1 MNYPWKGARC
11 IHQKNAPQTRD
22 CPVLG
27 LIEILRKS
35 VNDKLTKWKSHWLY
49 LKEPFPLTLTFGR
62 CVQRAWGREWHGR
75 TEIDNHI
82 LLVWLTYDVCWKI
95 LKGRKEMI
103 KVTFETGHW
112 RLQVVVSTVCEKT
125 WFTSIMICLDI
136 DYGNRFGSEHR
147 FLKLLQTS
155 FF

>member
-11 IHQKNAPQTRD
+11 IHQKNAPHIRD

-35 VNDKLTKWKSHWLY
+35 VNDKRTKWKSHWLY
-49 LKEPFPLTLTFGR
+49 LKDLFHWRLRLAVAFSGPGE
-62 CVQRAWGREWHGR
+62 ENDR

-95 LKGRKEMI
+95 LKGRKEMV
-103 KVTFETGHW
+103 KVTFGTGHW
-112 RLQVVVSTVCEKT
+112 RLQVVVSTVCKKT
-125 WFTSIMICLDI
+125 LFTSIMICLDI
-136 DYGNRFGSEHR
+136 DYGNRFGLEHR
-147 FLKLLQTS
+147 FLKLLQTL